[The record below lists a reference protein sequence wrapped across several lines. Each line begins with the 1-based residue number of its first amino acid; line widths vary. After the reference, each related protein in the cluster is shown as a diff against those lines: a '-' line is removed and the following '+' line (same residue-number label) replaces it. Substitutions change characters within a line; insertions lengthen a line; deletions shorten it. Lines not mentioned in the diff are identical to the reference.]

1 MHSLTY
7 QYLFPKNYAQCL
19 LCVLLCF
26 SSDGF
31 SGGKNIQ
38 VAQKV
43 ITPAVVDSDEQAEA
57 MQQTLELNFS
67 PERRERLRKA
77 LEDYARSV
85 DQDHDQI
92 EARRRAMRESIKERF
107 FDADRDFDN
116 TIDRQEA
123 TDKLPQIARHFNS
136 VDENQD
142 GLISLDELESAQMRI
157 EERRRAAEA
166 SLELQKSLESD
177 TFVNNSASKL
187 QRKNKQAEG
196 VGRKQPL

>member
-1 MHSLTY
+1 M
-7 QYLFPKNYAQCL
+7 
-19 LCVLLCF
+19 LLCF

-31 SGGKNIQ
+31 SAGKNIQ

-43 ITPAVVDSDEQAEA
+43 VSPAVVDSDEQADA

-67 PERRERLRKA
+67 PEHRERLRKA

-92 EARRRAMRESIKERF
+92 EARRRAMRESIRERF

-123 TDKLPQIARHFNS
+123 TDRLPQIARHFNA

-142 GLISLDELESAQMRI
+142 GLISLEELESAQMRI

-166 SLELQKSLESD
+166 SLELQKALESD
-177 TFVNNSASKL
+177 TFVNNSASKQ

-196 VGRKQPL
+196 VNRKQPL

>member
-1 MHSLTY
+1 M
-7 QYLFPKNYAQCL
+7 
-19 LCVLLCF
+19 
-26 SSDGF
+26 
-31 SGGKNIQ
+31 

-43 ITPAVVDSDEQAEA
+43 TSPVTPTVPDLDSEQLEG

-67 PERRERLRKA
+67 PEHRERLRKA
-77 LEDYARSV
+77 LDEYARSV

-123 TDKLPQIARHFNS
+123 TEKLPQIARHFS
-136 VDENQD
+136 AVDENQD
-142 GLISLDELESAQMRI
+142 GLISLDELEAAQMRV

-166 SLELQKSLESD
+166 SLELQKSLESN
-177 TFVNNSASKL
+177 TFVNNSASKQ
-187 QRKNKQAEG
+187 QRKSKQAAG
-196 VGRKQPL
+196 AVNRKQPL

>member
-1 MHSLTY
+1 
-7 QYLFPKNYAQCL
+7 
-19 LCVLLCF
+19 VLCF
-26 SSDGF
+26 SSNVF
-31 SGGKNIQ
+31 SGGKSVL

-43 ITPAVVDSDEQAEA
+43 TSPTTEADEQVDG

-67 PERRERLRKA
+67 PEHRERLRKA
-77 LEDYARSV
+77 LDDYARSV

-123 TDKLPQIARHFNS
+123 TEKLPQIARHFSS

-142 GLISLDELESAQMRI
+142 GLISLEELEAAQMRI
-157 EERRRAAEA
+157 EERRRSAEA
-166 SLELQKSLESD
+166 SMELQKSLESD
-177 TFVNNSASKL
+177 TFVNNNASKQ
-187 QRKNKQAEG
+187 QRKNKQAAGG
-196 VGRKQPL
+196 VNRKQPL